1 MFLLISQCQSQN
13 VNNLSPIIQS
23 IFLENFNKI
32 DVS

>member
-1 MFLLISQCQSQN
+1 MFLLISQSQN